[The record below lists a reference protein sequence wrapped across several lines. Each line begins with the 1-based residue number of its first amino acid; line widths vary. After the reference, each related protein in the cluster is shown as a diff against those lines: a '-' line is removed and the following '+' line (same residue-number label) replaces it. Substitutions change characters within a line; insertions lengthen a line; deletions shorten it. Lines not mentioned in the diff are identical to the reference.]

1 MNRNIRKTHTQ
12 LIAILLL
19 IPLIAPACKQL
30 PTPLPDTPQA
40 TIEITEIVDKT
51 TLQPITHNTITLHW
65 ENVQGEMLDTKVLHD
80 QTDLV
85 TTLPADGK
93 ASLKITIEAPGY
105 KTWSNV
111 FQMKLEKDQTLSTPV
126 EMQKQAG
133 TQG

>member
-1 MNRNIRKTHTQ
+1 MNRYIFKTHIQ

-19 IPLIAPACKQL
+19 LTLFATACKQL

-51 TLQPITHNTITLHW
+51 TLQPITQNTITLHW
-65 ENVQGEMLDTKVLHD
+65 ENVQGEQLEDKVLQD
-80 QTDLV
+80 QSDLV
-85 TTLPADGK
+85 TILPADGK

-105 KTWSNV
+105 ETWSNV

-126 EMQKQAG
+126 ELQKQTGA
-133 TQG
+133 QG